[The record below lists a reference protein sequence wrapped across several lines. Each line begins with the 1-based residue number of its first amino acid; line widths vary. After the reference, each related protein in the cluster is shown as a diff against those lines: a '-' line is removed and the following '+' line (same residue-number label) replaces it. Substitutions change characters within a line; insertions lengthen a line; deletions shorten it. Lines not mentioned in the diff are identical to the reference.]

1 MWIATKPFR
10 YRGVRYQAGD
20 VVPAERWP
28 SRKALVAIRKI
39 RQEADPIPEPT
50 PVLFNTL
57 KRAEL
62 NKFATEQGIED
73 AEGYSNRES
82 LIEKLEEVLAPQS
95 GDEGSDSTATSE
107 EWEEWKE
114 SAEPEVVE
122 TEEISFDDLDDET
135 EEAPQE

>member
-39 RQEADPIPEPT
+39 RKENDPIPEPT
-50 PVLFNTL
+50 PVLFKTL

-62 NKFATEQGIED
+62 NKFAAEQGIED
-73 AEGYSNRES
+73 AEEYPNRES
-82 LIEKLEEVLAPQS
+82 LIEKLEEVLAPS
-95 GDEGSDSTATSE
+95 SADEISDNTETTE
-107 EWEEWKE
+107 
-114 SAEPEVVE
+114 EPEGTDVVE
-122 TEEISFDDLDDET
+122 TEDEISFDDLDVET